1 MCKLSAAAQQLDGS
15 DLANYALIMK
25 LADITPMSK
34 QCLNINKEEFMSQ
47 LG

>member
-1 MCKLSAAAQQLDGS
+1 MCKLSAAAQPLDS
-15 DLANYALIMK
+15 SNLANYALAMK

-47 LG
+47 FG